1 MYIYTGTIYFKQ
13 KGNLYLDLCR
23 QFYVMPDYFIG
34 DKRGD
39 KKNNKKQHIFIIVLS
54 FEGWNIQFYFF
65 TEFNSTE
72 FNCTEVKFLQKL
84 NTNEPQKLSLIHI

>member
-39 KKNNKKQHIFIIVLS
+39 KKKAKKKTI
-54 FEGWNIQFYFF
+54 
-65 TEFNSTE
+65 
-72 FNCTEVKFLQKL
+72 K
-84 NTNEPQKLSLIHI
+84 NT

>member
-13 KGNLYLDLCR
+13 KGNLYLDLWR

-39 KKNNKKQHIFIIVLS
+39 KKKAKKKTI
-54 FEGWNIQFYFF
+54 
-65 TEFNSTE
+65 
-72 FNCTEVKFLQKL
+72 K
-84 NTNEPQKLSLIHI
+84 NT